1 MESKKNIWIT
11 YVLLFI
17 VLVLWGYGL
26 SYPTEVKNMH
36 TACDWCKEEGTRLYE
51 YCPLCGCSAACD
63 VCVRYYREH
72 FNLTVDEFPHYC
84 HRNED
89 SGSPTKI
96 EWWFMRGR

>member
-1 MESKKNIWIT
+1 MEINKRAWIACIIV
-11 YVLLFI
+11 VLFVFMLS
-17 VLVLWGYGL
+17 WGGG
-26 SYPTEVKNMH
+26 YPTESKNMH
-36 TACDWCKEEGTRLYE
+36 TACDWCEEEGTRLYE
-51 YCPLCGCSAACD
+51 YCPLCGYSAACD